1 MMAEARTDANKETNT
16 TFRPRR
22 WYRRRDVLFIAIV
35 TAIVAVYYAYG
46 YATGPGRIT
55 PQLQAALDADPKR
68 VNIVITPKF
77 APEQFHMAVFQKYGS
92 MRGTEGMAATLYR
105 VKPADVRRL
114 SRRYW
119 IEKIDLAPGK

>member
-1 MMAEARTDANKETNT
+1 MMTDATANT
-16 TFRPRR
+16 PEDTKTAFRVRR
-22 WYRRRDVLFIAIV
+22 WYRRRDVLFIAVV
-35 TAIVAVYYAYG
+35 TAIVAIYYAYG

-55 PQLQAALDADPKR
+55 AELHAALDADPKR

-77 APEQFHMAVFQKYGS
+77 APEQFHMAVFQEYGA

-119 IEKIDLAPGK
+119 IEKIDLAPVK

>member
-1 MMAEARTDANKETNT
+1 MMADTSPDKAADT
-16 TFRPRR
+16 TSGFRPRR
-22 WYRRRDVLFIAIV
+22 WYRRRDVVFIAIV
-35 TAIVAVYYAYG
+35 TAIVAAYYAYG

-55 PQLQAALDADPKR
+55 PQLHAALDAGPKR

-77 APEQFHMAVFQKYGS
+77 PPEQFHMAVFQKYGS
-92 MRGTEGMAATLYR
+92 MRGTEGAAATLYR

-119 IEKIDLAPGK
+119 IEKIDLAPAK

>member
-1 MMAEARTDANKETNT
+1 MMADMATDTPTET
-16 TFRPRR
+16 TFRQRR
-22 WYRRRDVLFIAIV
+22 WYRRRDVLFIAVV
-35 TAIVAVYYAYG
+35 TAIVAIYYAYG

-55 PQLQAALDADPKR
+55 PALHTARDADPKR
-68 VNIVITPKF
+68 GNIVITPKF
-77 APEQFHMAVFQKYGS
+77 PPEQFHMAVFQKYGA

>member
-1 MMAEARTDANKETNT
+1 MRGLRHGAMIGTVPQFEL
-16 TFRPRR
+16 
-22 WYRRRDVLFIAIV
+22 RD
-35 TAIVAVYYAYG
+35 IVAVYYAYG
-46 YATGPGRIT
+46 YATGSGRIT
-55 PQLQAALDADPKR
+55 AELHAALDADPGR

-77 APEQFHMAVFQKYGS
+77 APEQFHMAVFQEYGS

-119 IEKIDLAPGK
+119 IEKIDLAPGE

>member
-1 MMAEARTDANKETNT
+1 MAEDATANT
-16 TFRPRR
+16 AFRARR
-22 WYRRRDVLFIAIV
+22 WYRRRDLWFVV
-35 TAIVAVYYAYG
+35 IVAVVVGIYYAWG
-46 YATGPGRIT
+46 HATGPGRIS
-55 PQLQAALDADPKR
+55 PALHAALDANPKR

-92 MRGTEGMAATLYR
+92 MRGTKGRAATLFR

>member
-1 MMAEARTDANKETNT
+1 MMAEATTDANTETNT

-22 WYRRRDVLFIAIV
+22 WYRRRDVLFIAVV
-35 TAIVAVYYAYG
+35 TAIAAIYYAYG

-55 PQLQAALDADPKR
+55 PELQAVLDANPKR

-119 IEKIDLAPGK
+119 IEKIDLAPAK

>member
-1 MMAEARTDANKETNT
+1 MAEEATEATP
-16 TFRPRR
+16 FRARR
-22 WYRRRDVLFIAIV
+22 WYRRRDLWFVAVVAAFI
-35 TAIVAVYYAYG
+35 AVYYAWG

-55 PQLQAALDADPKR
+55 AALHAALDADPKR
-68 VNIVITPKF
+68 VNIVVTPKF
-77 APEQFHMAVFQKYGS
+77 PPEQFHMAVFQEYGA
-92 MRGTEGMAATLYR
+92 MRGTEGRAATLYR

>member
-1 MMAEARTDANKETNT
+1 MTDNVTENSA
-16 TFRPRR
+16 FRARR
-22 WYRRRDVLFIAIV
+22 WYQRRDLWFIAIV
-35 TAIVAVYYAYG
+35 ATFIGAYYAYA

-55 PQLQAALDADPKR
+55 PALHAALDTNPKR

-77 APEQFHMAVFQKYGS
+77 APEQFHMAVFQEYGA
-92 MRGTEGMAATLYR
+92 MRGTEGKAATLYR

-119 IEKIDLAPGK
+119 IEKIDLAPVK

>member
-1 MMAEARTDANKETNT
+1 MAPDATKDFTADT
-16 TFRPRR
+16 PFRARR
-22 WYRRRDVLFIAIV
+22 WYRRRDLWFVV
-35 TAIVAVYYAYG
+35 IVAAFVGVYYAWG

-55 PQLQAALDADPKR
+55 PALHAALDANPKR

-92 MRGTEGMAATLYR
+92 MRGTEGRDATLFR

>member
-1 MMAEARTDANKETNT
+1 MAEDATADP
-16 TFRPRR
+16 TFRARR
-22 WYRRRDVLFIAIV
+22 WYRRRDLWFVV
-35 TAIVAVYYAYG
+35 VVALVVGVYYAWG

-55 PQLQAALDADPKR
+55 PALHAALDANPKR

-92 MRGTEGMAATLYR
+92 MRGTKGRAATLFR